1 MVPVACSAYL
11 NECYTELLVPL
22 HPRTTNVP
30 KPTLDTTM
38 CDFAGI
44 EITTWAF
51 HVWNFGQGHI
61 SRSSR
66 MVQMYRTY
74 IYVLLDEGNK
84 TLQQQH
90 HNKTMS
96 RNGLIEWIMK
106 CYHFAIVE
114 TLNLAAHVY
123 NRVCK
128 LSMEGT
134 MLLPNIDQYPAA
146 TLLFWNQYSS
156 QFCSPSA
163 RSVSTP
169 NKILCLV
176 TTLYL
181 FVAVFFASYL
191 ALLV

>member
-1 MVPVACSAYL
+1 MPS
-11 NECYTELLVPL
+11 

-38 CDFAGI
+38 CDFAEI
-44 EITTWAF
+44 ETTTWAF

-61 SRSSR
+61 FRSSR

-128 LSMEGT
+128 LSMEG
-134 MLLPNIDQYPAA
+134 PC
-146 TLLFWNQYSS
+146 
-156 QFCSPSA
+156 CSPI
-163 RSVSTP
+163 STG
-169 NKILCLV
+169 ILLLH
-176 TTLYL
+176 LYPGTDIVL
-181 FVAVFFASYL
+181 SFVVRVRGVFQP
-191 ALLV
+191 